1 LGDPR
6 GRGKAPHQFF
16 GGAVGISISE
26 DGMAKKRS
34 KASPP
39 SAKMVTAERA
49 ARLYRLL
56 KLLGQKPQTRD
67 VLRKRLKLDVRG
79 FYRDLELLRSSGI
92 RLPLVKKRY
101 VLEEP
106 VAEVISR
113 LPFPDPHLTLGEAI
127 QLAKGGTQAH
137 RKLKEQIEQIQG

>member
-1 LGDPR
+1 
-6 GRGKAPHQFF
+6 
-16 GGAVGISISE
+16 
-26 DGMAKKRS
+26 MAKKRS
-34 KASPP
+34 KASLP

-56 KLLGQKPQTRD
+56 ELLGQKPQTRD

-92 RLPLVKKRY
+92 KLPLIKKRY

-127 QLAKGGTQAH
+127 QLAKGRTQAH